1 MGHSKNV
8 SEKAIFLTGNKTVEA
23 AVKWIEDH
31 KYDPDFEEELKMV
44 GQPKST
50 LTEEEAKE
58 KLK

>member
-1 MGHSKNV
+1 
-8 SEKAIFLTGNKTVEA
+8 
-23 AVKWIEDH
+23 VKWIDDH
-31 KYDPDFEEELKMV
+31 KTDQDFEEELKMV